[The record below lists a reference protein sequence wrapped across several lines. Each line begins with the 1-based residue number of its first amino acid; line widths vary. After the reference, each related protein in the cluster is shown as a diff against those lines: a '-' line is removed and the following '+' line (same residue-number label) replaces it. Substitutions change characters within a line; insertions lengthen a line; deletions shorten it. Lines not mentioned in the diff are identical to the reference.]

1 MEQFAADAVKD
12 DWSVRATEEAVRQG
26 VRAARPE
33 KKPSATPLRPAG
45 LLELENL
52 LADFLATKVSVS
64 MAGKRGRIA
73 IDFADLEDL
82 ERIYRTMTEGA

>member
-1 MEQFAADAVKD
+1 
-12 DWSVRATEEAVRQG
+12 
-26 VRAARPE
+26 
-33 KKPSATPLRPAG
+33 
-45 LLELENL
+45 LELENL